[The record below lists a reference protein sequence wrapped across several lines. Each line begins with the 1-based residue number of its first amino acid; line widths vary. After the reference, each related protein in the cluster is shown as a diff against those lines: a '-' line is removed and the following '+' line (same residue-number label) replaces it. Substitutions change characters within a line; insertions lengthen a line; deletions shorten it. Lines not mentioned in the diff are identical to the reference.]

1 MRIRYAKNLITGS
14 IETQSGGTEGV
25 QSDLDLMQSNMI
37 GDGASGLTPANVEV
51 GWEEEAIVLEWAKSF
66 TDSLKTYSD
75 KRKEEY
81 DKLNQFEMQ
90 FDDQR
95 DGTTTW
101 VDAINGIKE
110 KYPKE

>member
-1 MRIRYAKNLITGS
+1 MPNVTDVLTEKYNDMEWSLSGS
-14 IETQSGGTEGV
+14 PTT
-25 QSDLDLMQSNMI
+25 
-37 GDGASGLTPANVEV
+37 
-51 GWEEEAIVLEWAKSF
+51 EEEFEENFTVIKSNGNPRPKWSVIQ
-66 TDSLKTYSD
+66 THLATIQAEYDSKQYQRD
-75 KRKEEY
+75 RKAEY

>member
-1 MRIRYAKNLITGS
+1 MRLN
-14 IETQSGGTEGV
+14 
-25 QSDLDLMQSNMI
+25 I
-37 GDGASGLTPANVEV
+37 GHED
-51 GWEEEAIVLEWAKSF
+51 AIVSVITPSGEEIRPMTQAEV
-66 TDSLKTYSD
+66 DSHNSEYDLYEKWVAEEKYKED
-75 KRKEEY
+75 RKLEY

-101 VDAINGIKE
+101 VDAINGIKD

>member
-1 MRIRYAKNLITGS
+1 MKIRYAKNLITGS
-14 IETQSGGTEGV
+14 VETQSGGTEGV

-37 GDGASGLTPANVEV
+37 GDGANGLTPANIEV

-81 DKLNQFEMQ
+81 TKLNQFEMQ

-101 VDAINGIKE
+101 VDAINGIKD